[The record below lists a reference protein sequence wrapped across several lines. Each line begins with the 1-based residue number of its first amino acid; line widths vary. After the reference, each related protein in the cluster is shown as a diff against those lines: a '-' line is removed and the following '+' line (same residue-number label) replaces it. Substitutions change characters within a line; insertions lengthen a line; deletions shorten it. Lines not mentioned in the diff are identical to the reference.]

1 MEHLHVTKT
10 SVTLERR
17 SGQACSMEAS
27 PSHATSYVS
36 TYTQVNRKSVALI
49 IILILLGDMAAF
61 DGAKNYHANM
71 VFPCDIEEA
80 ANLPSQLQNAIVC
93 LYFQSQQEGYLVND
107 YNSKHRGS
115 EIDHNLAHEPEPDV
129 ARCMG
134 DYERQRLENIRRNEE
149 MLRTILGN
157 NNRILNQL

>member
-1 MEHLHVTKT
+1 
-10 SVTLERR
+10 
-17 SGQACSMEAS
+17 MEAS
-27 PSHATSYVS
+27 PSHATSYVP
-36 TYTQVNRKSVALI
+36 TYTQVNRNSSVTLI

-71 VFPCDIEEA
+71 VFPCDIEHA

-115 EIDHNLAHEPEPDV
+115 EIDRNGEEIDPAHEPDV

-157 NNRILNQL
+157 NTRILNQL